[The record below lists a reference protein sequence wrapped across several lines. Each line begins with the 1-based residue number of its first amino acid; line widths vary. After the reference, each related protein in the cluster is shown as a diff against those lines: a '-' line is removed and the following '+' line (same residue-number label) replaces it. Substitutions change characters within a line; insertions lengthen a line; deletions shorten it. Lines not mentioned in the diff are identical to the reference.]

1 MSHAVWTKLAN
12 FLGANISR
20 CKQGVTLTLTH
31 TNGCDFLSIECKCQS
46 HTLFKS
52 ADTRIE

>member
-1 MSHAVWTKLAN
+1 MSHGIRTKLAN

-20 CKQGVTLTLTH
+20 SKQGVTLTLGH
-31 TNGCDFLSIECKCQS
+31 SNGCDFLFIMCKCQS

-52 ADTRIE
+52 ASIRIE